1 MKMAQYLEYDP
12 STGNI
17 KDNMGALV
25 ATFPGYAPVEVKTE
39 AQSTSIDD
47 MIKLKNSGF
56 TAEEVIAIKKANL

>member
-1 MKMAQYLEYDP
+1 MKRQYLYYEP

-17 KDNMGALV
+17 SDSTGFV
-25 ATFPGYAPVEVKTE
+25 CATYSTGLFVELDEESK
-39 AQSTSIDD
+39 STSIDD